1 MAGYAMSTNLYTFAQ
16 IEHDPSFVGWPSN
29 EGEAE
34 ILKKLQPG
42 DVIIPKF
49 SKAGAF
55 AGKESDASL
64 QQKYCEAIGLDYQK
78 VQARYDEVV
87 QGGETAVPYLLRV
100 KGPLD
105 EDPRFGAVPWVRVE
119 VESVP
124 LTTPLSSQEFLLL
137 RDLPT
142 SIAGQFKGMVSRGR
156 HIQQAPSSLEE
167 AVLEASKT
175 GDREAFLRRYTVVDA
190 TTSDVAKEIL
200 TTAGRAPR
208 EGDRVFIASA
218 GSLLGVHDGT
228 AEGDLVPVGGPIP
241 KSPDELIELFEG
253 ASARATKEDFFN
265 PQRAILAAKELKDLV
280 EGPQNLLA
288 VDDFARFHDRYNLLA
303 QKITHAL
310 SIIQRPLQGDAPK
323 ASAQDGTGDDEREDD
338 ESDELANLQGLTIE
352 LVRKELP
359 AGMVI
364 PDSVLAEIVTA
375 LRAGKHLLLG
385 GPPGTGKS
393 TVAEAVCRAVLASNY
408 DVVTGTADWTT
419 FDTIG
424 GYMPTSDGLVFEPG
438 IVLRSLQRGAWLVID
453 ELNRAD
459 IDKAFG
465 PLFTLLAGAGGS
477 QPNRHVVL
485 PYQHA
490 GRNVEIR
497 WSDKRQETPTPGEF
511 VLTPEWRLIGTLNL
525 SDKATLFQLSF
536 AFLRRFA
543 IIDVPLPPRDGYEVF
558 MKGLCEGIEEPEK
571 SRLVEAS
578 MALAF
583 ASRQLGPAILRDIAM
598 FLREGLAET
607 ATGQSTYEDPVKA
620 FVTAVRLYAVPQYE
634 GATASEIADALGVFR
649 AQWPNRPEDDWRG
662 LSDALGAVAL
672 A

>member
-55 AGKESDASL
+55 AGREGDASL
-64 QQKYCEAIGLDYQK
+64 QEKYCEAIGLDYDK
-78 VQARYDEVV
+78 VRARYDEVV
-87 QGGETAVPYLLRV
+87 QGGAAAVPYLLKV
-100 KGPLD
+100 KGPLE
-105 EDPRFGAVPWVRVE
+105 EDPRFGPVPWVRVQ
-119 VESVP
+119 VERVP
-124 LTTPLSSQEFLLL
+124 LDQPLSSQEFLLL
-137 RDLPT
+137 RSLPT

-156 HIQQAPSSLEE
+156 HIQQAPSELSN
-167 AVLEASKT
+167 AVVEASKA
-175 GDREAFLRRYTVVDA
+175 GNREAFLRRYSVVDA

-200 TTAGRAPR
+200 TTAGRGPR
-208 EGDRVFIASA
+208 EDDRVFIASA
-218 GSLLGVHDGT
+218 GSLLGVHDAT
-228 AEGDLVPVGGPIP
+228 PVGDLVPVGQPIP
-241 KSPDELIELFEG
+241 KTPDELIEIFEG
-253 ASARATKEDFFN
+253 ASARATKEDYFN

-280 EGPQNLLA
+280 EGPQNLLT

-310 SIIQRPLQGDAPK
+310 SIIQRPLKGE
-323 ASAQDGTGDDEREDD
+323 ASKPVAEDENEGA
-338 ESDELANLQGLTIE
+338 ETEEQSDELANLQGLTID

-359 AGMVI
+359 VGMVM
-364 PDSVLAEIVTA
+364 PDSVLAEVVTA

-393 TVAEAVCRAVLASNY
+393 TLAEATCRAVLASNY

-465 PLFTLLAGAGGS
+465 PLFTLLAGAGGN

-497 WSDKRQETPTPGEF
+497 WSDKRQETPSPGEF

-543 IIDVPLPPRDGYEVF
+543 IIDVPLPPREGYEEF
-558 MKGLCEGIEEPEK
+558 MMNLCDGIEEPEK
-571 SRLVEAS
+571 SRIVEAS
-578 MALAF
+578 MELAF

-598 FLREGLAET
+598 FLSEGLAET
-607 ATGQSTYEDPVKA
+607 ATGASTFEDPVKA

-634 GATASEIADALGVFR
+634 GATASEIAGALGVFR
-649 AQWPNRPEDDWRG
+649 TKWPDRQEDDWRA
-662 LSDALGAVAL
+662 LSDALTAVAL
-672 A
+672 S

>member
-1 MAGYAMSTNLYTFAQ
+1 MASYAMSTNLYTFAQ
-16 IEHDPSFVGWPSN
+16 IEHDPSFVGWPNN

-34 ILKKLQPG
+34 VLKRLQPG
-42 DVIIPKF
+42 DIIIPKF

-55 AGKESDASL
+55 AGRESDASL
-64 QQKYCEAIGLDYQK
+64 QQQYCEAIGLDYEDIRT
-78 VQARYDEVV
+78 RYDEVV
-87 QGGETAVPYLLRV
+87 QGGDSAVPYLLKV

-105 EDPRFGAVPWVRVE
+105 EDPRFGAVPWIRVE
-119 VESVP
+119 VERSA
-124 LTTPLSSQEFLLL
+124 LAQPLSSQEFLLL
-137 RDLPT
+137 RSLPAG
-142 SIAGQFKGMVSRGR
+142 IAGQFKGMVSRGR
-156 HIQQAPSSLEE
+156 HIQEAPTGLSE
-167 AVLEASKT
+167 AVVQASNAA
-175 GDREAFLRRYTVVDA
+175 DREIFLRRYSVVDA
-190 TTSDVAKEIL
+190 TTPDVAKDIL
-200 TTAGRAPR
+200 TTAGRPPR

-218 GSLLGVHDGT
+218 GSLLGVHDAT
-228 AEGDLVPVGGPIP
+228 ADGDLVAVGQPIP
-241 KSPDELIELFEG
+241 KTPDDLIELFEG
-253 ASARATKEDFFN
+253 ASVRAIKEDYFN
-265 PQRAILAAKELKDLV
+265 PQRAIRGAKELKDLV
-280 EGPQNLLA
+280 EGPQNLLV
-288 VDDFARFHDRYNLLA
+288 VDDFTRFHDRYNLLA

-310 SIIQRPLQGDAPK
+310 SIIQRPLGAAAKPAVEGEALESD
-323 ASAQDGTGDDEREDD
+323 SDDDD
-338 ESDELANLQGLTIE
+338 SDELANLQGLTIDH
-352 LVRKELP
+352 VRKQLP
-359 AGMVI
+359 TGMVI
-364 PDSVLAEIVTA
+364 PDSVLAEVVTA

-393 TVAEAVCRAVLASNY
+393 TLAEAICRAVLASNY

-424 GYMPTSDGLVFEPG
+424 GYMPTSEGLVFEPG

-525 SDKATLFQLSF
+525 SDKASLFQLSF

-543 IIDVPLPPRDGYEVF
+543 IIDVPLPPRDGYEEF
-558 MKGLCEGIEEPEK
+558 MKSLCDGIDEPEK
-571 SRLVEAS
+571 TRIVDAS

-583 ASRQLGPAILRDIAM
+583 APRQLGPAILRDIAM
-598 FLREGLAET
+598 FLSEGLAET
-607 ATGQSTYEDPVKA
+607 ATGESTYEDPINA

-634 GATASEIADALGVFR
+634 GATASEIADALSVFR
-649 AQWPNRPEDDWRG
+649 THWPDRSEDDWRA
-662 LSDALGAVAL
+662 LSDALSAVAL